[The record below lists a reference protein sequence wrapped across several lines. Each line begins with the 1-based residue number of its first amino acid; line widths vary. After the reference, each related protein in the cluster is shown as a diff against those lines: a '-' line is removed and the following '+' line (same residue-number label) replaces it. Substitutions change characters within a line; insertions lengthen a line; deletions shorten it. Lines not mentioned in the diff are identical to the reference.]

1 MTMPFIDL
9 KAQFRALESDIRA
22 RMDAVLEHGQFIMGP
37 EVRELEE
44 KLAGFAGVKN
54 AIACSSGTDALLLAL
69 MAHGVGPGDAVFTT
83 PFTFIATAEV
93 ISLLGAT
100 PVYVDVDPE
109 TFNINPEALNLAVR
123 AVKMGDAGKHPLP
136 NGVDKLTPKGIIP
149 VDIFGVPAE
158 YDAIMELAESH
169 GLFVLQDGAQSFG
182 SEYNGVRAGAL
193 GHVSATSFFPA
204 KPLGCYGDGGAVFTD
219 DDEMAELMRSLMIHG
234 MGSHRYDNDR
244 IGINGR
250 LDSLQAA
257 VLLPKLAAF
266 PGELDQRQRVADRY
280 TGQLS
285 KLPGF
290 TFQKVPDGCRSAWA
304 QYSILHERREE
315 IQAALK
321 EAGIPSVIYY
331 PKPLHIQTAFA
342 ELGYAAEDMPVS
354 MRLAESIF
362 SLPMHPYMTDEQV
375 DEVCG
380 VIAGVLA

>member
-1 MTMPFIDL
+1 MSMPFIDL
-9 KAQFRALESDIRA
+9 KAQFRELEADIRA

-37 EVRELEE
+37 EVKELEAE
-44 KLAGFAGVKN
+44 LAEFAGVKN

-93 ISLLGAT
+93 IALLGAT
-100 PVYVDVDPE
+100 PVFVDVDPE
-109 TFNINPEALNLAVR
+109 TMNIDPAALRLAVR
-123 AVKMGDAGKHPLP
+123 ALEMGDAGKYPLP
-136 NGVDKLTPKGIIP
+136 EGADKLTPKGIIP
-149 VDIFGVPAE
+149 VDIFGAPAE
-158 YDAIMELAESH
+158 YETIMGLADRH
-169 GLFVLQDGAQSFG
+169 GLFVLQDAAQSFG
-182 SEYNGVRAGAL
+182 SVYKGTRAGAL

-219 DDEMAELMRSLMIHG
+219 DDEMAGLMRSLMVHG
-234 MGSHRYDNDR
+234 MGGHRYDNDR

-257 VLLPKLAAF
+257 VLLPKLAVF
-266 PGELDQRQRVADRY
+266 PGELISRQRVADRY
-280 TGQLS
+280 TANLS

-290 TFQKVPDGCRSAWA
+290 TFQKVAEGCESAWA

-331 PKPLHIQTAFA
+331 PKPLHIQKAF
-342 ELGYAAEDMPVS
+342 EDLGYAAEDMPVS
-354 MRLAESIF
+354 MRLAQNIF

-375 DEVCG
+375 DEVCA
-380 VIAGVLA
+380 VIAKALA

>member
-9 KAQFRALESDIRA
+9 KAQFHELEADIRA
-22 RMDAVLEHGQFIMGP
+22 RMDAVLAHGQFIMGP
-37 EVRELEE
+37 EVKELEA
-44 KLAGFAGVKN
+44 KLAEFSGAKN

-93 ISLLGAT
+93 VALLGAT
-100 PVYVDVDPE
+100 PVFVDVDPA
-109 TFNINPEALNLAVR
+109 TMNIDPAALKLAVR
-123 AVKMGDAGKHPLP
+123 ALEMGDAGKYPLP
-136 NGVDKLTPKGIIP
+136 DGADKLTPKAIIP
-149 VDIFGVPAE
+149 VDIFGAPAE
-158 YDAIMELAESH
+158 YDAIMALADRH

-182 SEYNGVRAGAL
+182 SEYKGARCGAL

-219 DDEMAELMRSLMIHG
+219 DDEMAALMRSLMIHG
-234 MGSHRYDNDR
+234 MGADRYDNDR

-257 VLLPKLAAF
+257 VLLSKLSVF
-266 PGELDQRQRVADRY
+266 PTELESRQRVADRY
-280 TGQLS
+280 TAGLS

-290 TFQKVPDGCRSAWA
+290 TFQKVADGCKSAWA
-304 QYSILHERREE
+304 QYSILHERRAD

-321 EAGIPSVIYY
+321 AAGIPSVIYY
-331 PKPLHIQTAFA
+331 PKPLHIQKAFDN
-342 ELGYAAEDMPVS
+342 LGYSPEDMPVS
-354 MRLAESIF
+354 MKLANNIF

-375 DEVCG
+375 DEVCA
-380 VIAGVLA
+380 VIAKFLG